1 MKIIVKK
8 DYESLSNT
16 AANIIKEEI
25 EKKEN
30 FLLGLATGSTPIGT
44 YKELIR
50 FHKEEGLD
58 FSKVVTFN
66 LDEYLNIPYT
76 NSNSYHY
83 FMEENLFKHINVP
96 KDNIHIPDGNAE
108 DVGKFC
114 REYDKKIEDYG
125 GMDLQILGIG
135 ENGHIAFN
143 EPDDELYLGTHI
155 AGLTESTIKA
165 NSRFFD
171 SIDEVP
177 KKAITMG
184 IGSIMK
190 SKKILL
196 LANGEKKAP
205 MIAELLK
212 QEKVSTKIPASFLL
226 LHPDVVVILDEAA
239 SKDYLKEV

>member
-1 MKIIVKK
+1 
-8 DYESLSNT
+8 
-16 AANIIKEEI
+16 
-25 EKKEN
+25 
-30 FLLGLATGSTPIGT
+30 
-44 YKELIR
+44 
-50 FHKEEGLD
+50 
-58 FSKVVTFN
+58 
-66 LDEYLNIPYT
+66 
-76 NSNSYHY
+76 
-83 FMEENLFKHINVP
+83 
-96 KDNIHIPDGNAE
+96 
-108 DVGKFC
+108 
-114 REYDKKIEDYG
+114 
-125 GMDLQILGIG
+125 MDLQILGIG